1 MTGKERRR
9 KRKRKRRRK
18 RRIFHGSECG
28 VEEEEEC
35 A

>member
-9 KRKRKRRRK
+9 KRKRKRK
-18 RRIFHGSECG
+18 RRIFHGRECG